1 MGVGDWVNEEF
12 EDEWAERAMAQSCS
26 LPVPNYT
33 MISIQQR
40 FDGTDVHELTRNGST
55 RFG

>member
-1 MGVGDWVNEEF
+1 VGVGDWVNEEF